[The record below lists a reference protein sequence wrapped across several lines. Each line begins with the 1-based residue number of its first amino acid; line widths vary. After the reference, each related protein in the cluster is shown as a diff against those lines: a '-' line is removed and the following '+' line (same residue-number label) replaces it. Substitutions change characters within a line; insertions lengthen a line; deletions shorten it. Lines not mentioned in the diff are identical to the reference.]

1 MPLETMRVIRMRA
14 PRPACLWR
22 LEWRWYSM
30 TTRLQQVMCDPEA
43 DPDGDTW
50 GPLLSQDTWGATPFS
65 VSALEMFL
73 NSRPRESMEYLR
85 GLYENPSNVLMT
97 HWRLVD
103 ADDFVTKCFWYMAPD
118 AFGDRHPYLATLVGA
133 SQTRYIVQ
141 AARRLLASSS
151 VSTQAWHAIVVALC
165 CIQRFFWGNALNGTT
180 FRPED
185 ALFQDVQRLVNHA
198 GTTCPHCHEQCGVS
212 RLPCNHLRA
221 EILRSIG
228 TPPDAFLLW
237 PASGGP

>member
-1 MPLETMRVIRMRA
+1 MVWHDDETTTSHVRSRSRS
-14 PRPACLWR
+14 RR
-22 LEWRWYSM
+22 RYS
-30 TTRLQQVMCDPEA
+30 
-43 DPDGDTW
+43 G
-50 GPLLSQDTWGATPFS
+50 GPPFSRYLGATPFS

-85 GLYENPSNVLMT
+85 GLYENPPSVLMT
-97 HWRLVD
+97 HWRL
-103 ADDFVTKCFWYMAPD
+103 
-118 AFGDRHPYLATLVGA
+118 
-133 SQTRYIVQ
+133 VQ

-165 CIQRFFWGNALNGTT
+165 CIQRFFSGNALNGTT

-221 EILRSIG
+221 EILRSMG
-228 TPPDAFLLW
+228 APPDAFLLW

>member
-1 MPLETMRVIRMRA
+1 MSDTMRAIRMRA

-22 LEWRWYSM
+22 LEWRWYGM

-73 NSRPRESMEYLR
+73 TSRPRESMEYLR
-85 GLYENPSNVLMT
+85 GLYENPPSVLMT
-97 HWRLVD
+97 HWRL
-103 ADDFVTKCFWYMAPD
+103 
-118 AFGDRHPYLATLVGA
+118 
-133 SQTRYIVQ
+133 VQ

-165 CIQRFFWGNALNGTT
+165 CIQMFFWGNALNGTT

-221 EILRSIG
+221 EILRSTG
-228 TPPDAFLLW
+228 APPLAFLLR